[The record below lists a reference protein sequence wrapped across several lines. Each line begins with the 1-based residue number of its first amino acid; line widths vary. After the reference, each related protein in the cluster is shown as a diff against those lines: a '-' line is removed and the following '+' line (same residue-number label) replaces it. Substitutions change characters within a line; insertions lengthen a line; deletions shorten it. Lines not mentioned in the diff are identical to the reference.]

1 MFTTEVWLT
10 PIILLPGVALLTV
23 STAHRFGQ
31 IQAEFH
37 RLLDHPDSHAQIVA
51 RSLLIRARLYRD
63 ALASLYASV
72 GLFAL
77 GSLLGG
83 VVNWFALHH
92 QTGRR
97 AEARFSLTPTP
108 CARTACPA
116 AGRMRK
122 TGQRPRTDFAQG
134 FHHCREPFHQ
144 PQQIIGGF
152 GLQDTRVF
160 PPGPL

>member
-37 RLLDHPDSHAQIVA
+37 RLLDHPDSYAQIVA
-51 RSLLIRARLYRD
+51 RSLVIRARLYRD

-83 VVNWFALHH
+83 AVNLWRPGALWVVGGLTIA
-92 QTGRR
+92 GI
-97 AEARFSLTPTP
+97 AAIVFSAVQLFRESLLSLQIVQEQST
-108 CARTACPA
+108 AIEESLKNRSRTA
-116 AGRMRK
+116 
-122 TGQRPRTDFAQG
+122 
-134 FHHCREPFHQ
+134 
-144 PQQIIGGF
+144 
-152 GLQDTRVF
+152 
-160 PPGPL
+160 